1 MKKATKKK
9 NSTPPKA
16 KKSPQPK
23 SGSSG
28 QGRISGG
35 LVTKQPELKEQAA
48 VVDKMFLYTDD
59 AWAQHYFDQNDLHFL
74 EREVFG

>member
-1 MKKATKKK
+1 MKKTKKK
-9 NSTPPKA
+9 KSAPAKA
-16 KKSPQPK
+16 KKSPK
-23 SGSSG
+23 SASAA
-28 QGRISGG
+28 QGRIKGG

-48 VVDKMFLYTDD
+48 VAQKMFLYTDD

>member
-1 MKKATKKK
+1 MKKAKRKK
-9 NSTPPKA
+9 SAPAKA
-16 KKSPQPK
+16 KKSTALK
-23 SGSSG
+23 SASAA

-48 VVDKMFLYTDD
+48 VAQKMFLYTDD
-59 AWAQHYFDQNDLHFL
+59 AWAQHYFNQNDLHFL

>member
-1 MKKATKKK
+1 MKKAKKTK
-9 NSTPPKA
+9 SAPAKA
-16 KKSPQPK
+16 KKPTAAK
-23 SGSSG
+23 SASAA

-48 VVDKMFLYTDD
+48 VAQKMFLYADD
-59 AWAQHYFDQNDLHFL
+59 AWAQRYFDQNDLHFL